1 MKLTAERVGRL
12 KPLRSAG
19 PVPAALLRRV
29 CFSGYGWRRTVLDE
43 QELVYF
49 KLVAQIAF
57 DEEMAV
63 EKVLPVIERLK

>member
-1 MKLTAERVGRL
+1 VE
-12 KPLRSAG
+12 
-19 PVPAALLRRV
+19 AAR
-29 CFSGYGWRRTVLDE
+29 VLDE

-63 EKVLPVIERLK
+63 EKVLPVIERLTE